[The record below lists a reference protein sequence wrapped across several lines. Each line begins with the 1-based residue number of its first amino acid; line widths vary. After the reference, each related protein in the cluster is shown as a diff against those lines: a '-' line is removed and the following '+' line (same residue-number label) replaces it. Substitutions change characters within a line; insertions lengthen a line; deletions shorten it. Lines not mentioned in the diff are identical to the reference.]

1 MVPPDV
7 KIVDFEYA
15 NSGPPLMDLTI
26 FSMGCEL
33 TVEEETVLLTSY
45 YSEPAIKWETK
56 LPTIDDAFLAKFG
69 ALKVLACLRETLW
82 GVVAEVSGTSAL
94 SASEAIAYTDLNYAK
109 LAQGA
114 CPLRGVEGHVSGEG
128 VGVAPDPIDGVE
140 M

>member
-69 ALKVLACLRETLW
+69 ALKVLACLRASAGLR
-82 GVVAEVSGTSAL
+82 VADRGLPLLHDPSAVRRRCARL
-94 SASEAIAYTDLNYAK
+94 YARVDSND
-109 LAQGA
+109 A
-114 CPLRGVEGHVSGEG
+114 
-128 VGVAPDPIDGVE
+128 
-140 M
+140 